1 MILGLYGKQQW
12 SRAGAK
18 FAVSHIMSSPTVEKN
33 ELLMF
38 QLFCWERINCRVATV
53 CSAQDS
59 WSFA

>member
-1 MILGLYGKQQW
+1 MNLGLYGKQQW

-18 FAVSHIMSSPTVEKN
+18 FAVSHIMSSPTRREI

-38 QLFCWERINCRVATV
+38 QLFCWERLNCRATTV
-53 CSAQDS
+53 CSVQDS